1 MASNNNSKPSSTTAS
16 SLYRN
21 TNMLPQIKREP
32 LPPDSKL
39 YTTERLA
46 SFRKP
51 RDLTLGGS
59 LMKVPSAVR
68 PNLLQNNKKP
78 VWTPNLNV
86 TRNKNV

>member
-1 MASNNNSKPSSTTAS
+1 MASNNKPSPTS

-21 TNMLPQIKREP
+21 TNMLSQIKREP

-39 YTTERLA
+39 YTSERLA

-59 LMKVPSAVR
+59 ALKLPAAR
-68 PNLLQNNKKP
+68 PNLLQNNKKV
-78 VWTPNLNV
+78 VWTPNLNAQ
-86 TRNKNV
+86 RNKNV